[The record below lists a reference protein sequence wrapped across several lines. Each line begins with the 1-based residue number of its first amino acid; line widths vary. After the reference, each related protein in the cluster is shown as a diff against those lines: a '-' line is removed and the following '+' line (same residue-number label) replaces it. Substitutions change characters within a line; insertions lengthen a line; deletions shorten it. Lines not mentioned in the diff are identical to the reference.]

1 MNNTDYQHDAVELV
15 ITPPEPY
22 GASLAYRFR
31 ARMTLGVIIQLIAQA
46 HTHILIASPFL
57 QGWDQN
63 KMNTLGD
70 SLKHAIERGIYI
82 DIVSTG
88 IGIEIIRNSLAPL
101 HSRGKINLFRPKP
114 NIEDEKILGSHAK
127 VIITDSQHA
136 YIGSANLTNPGL
148 TGNLEMG
155 VMLHGRVA
163 AQISAFWKY
172 LIDEEYYL
180 VHESL

>member
-1 MNNTDYQHDAVELV
+1 MNNADYQHDTVELV

-57 QGWDQN
+57 QDWDQY

-70 SLKHAIERGIYI
+70 SLKHAIERGVHI

-88 IGIEIIRNSLAPL
+88 IGVEIIRNSLTL
-101 HSRGKINLFRPKP
+101 LNSRGKINLL
-114 NIEDEKILGSHAK
+114 DEKILGSHAK
-127 VIITDSQHA
+127 IIVTDSQHA
-136 YIGSANLTNPGL
+136 YIGSANLTSPGL

-155 VMLHGRVA
+155 VMLHGGVA

-172 LIDEEYYL
+172 LIDEEHYL
-180 VHESL
+180 QHESL

>member
-1 MNNTDYQHDAVELV
+1 MNNTDDQHDAVELV

-46 HTHILIASPFL
+46 HTHVLIASPFL

-127 VIITDSQHA
+127 VIIADSQHA
-136 YIGSANLTNPGL
+136 YIGSANLTSPGL

-180 VHESL
+180 LHESL